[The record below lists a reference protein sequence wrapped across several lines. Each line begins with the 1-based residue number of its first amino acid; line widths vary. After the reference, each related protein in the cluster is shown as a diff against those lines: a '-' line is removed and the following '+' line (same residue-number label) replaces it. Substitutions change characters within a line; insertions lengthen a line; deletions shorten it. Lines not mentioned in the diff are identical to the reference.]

1 MATARQTRISDGY
14 NYKSDGRAID
24 VKLLRALAMGG
35 KRSVEIQLLLDS
47 QADQPSGYQQ
57 LAFLLTDVS
66 TQEDTAKATF
76 EKLREHQKR
85 LSNSLGR
92 QIGIKAAALDYL
104 ENIER
109 EIGVKEDE
117 QVLTYTQLA
126 QLAFRDDLTGLANFR
141 YFMRRFGE
149 ETKRAERYSHLLSLI
164 MLDIDHFKKFND
176 THGHVA
182 GNKALEHVAQILN
195 KEVRETDLVARY
207 GGEEFAIVLPE
218 TTKREAGELAERIR
232 SRIEITAVSL
242 PEAGKKKLTVSV
254 GVATYPRDALTSE
267 ALLAGSDEA
276 LYASKKDGRNR
287 ISFYT
292 PATAAR
298 VTFMPEQAR
307 SARTV
312 HVIGDFNGWDK
323 QSDPM
328 HRDDKGV
335 FGLELRL
342 APGRY
347 AYKFLINGEWFIAD
361 PNCNEYTVDGYGGR
375 NSVLVV
381 K

>member
-1 MATARQTRISDGY
+1 MPRQTRISDGY
-14 NYKSDGRAID
+14 DYKSDGRAID

-47 QADQPSGYQQ
+47 HADQASGYQQ
-57 LAFLLTDVS
+57 LALVLTDIS
-66 TQEDTAKATF
+66 TQEEVAKATF

-85 LSNSLGR
+85 LSAALSR

-104 ENIER
+104 ENVER
-109 EIGVKEDE
+109 ELGVKEDE
-117 QVLTYTQLA
+117 QEMTYAQLA

-141 YFMRRFGE
+141 YFTRRIGE

-176 THGHVA
+176 TYGHLS
-182 GNKALEHVAQILN
+182 GNRALEHVAKILN
-195 KEVRETDLVARY
+195 TEVRETDLVARY

-232 SRIEITAVSL
+232 ARIEQTAVAL
-242 PEAGKKKLTVSV
+242 PDHGKKKLTVSL
-254 GVATYPRDALTSE
+254 GVATYPRDADSPETLQKN
-267 ALLAGSDEA
+267 ADEA
-276 LYASKKDGRNR
+276 LYSSKKEGRNR
-287 ISFYT
+287 ISFFT
-292 PATAAR
+292 PQSAAR
-298 VTFMPEQAR
+298 LKFMPEQAR

-323 QSDPM
+323 GADPLQ
-328 HRDDKGV
+328 RDDKGV
-335 FGLELRL
+335 FNLELRL

-347 AYKFLINGEWFIAD
+347 AYKFLINGEWFLAD
-361 PNCNEYTVDGYGGR
+361 PLCNEFTLDGYGGR

>member
-1 MATARQTRISDGY
+1 MPRQTRVSDGY
-14 NYKSDGRAID
+14 DYKSDGREID

-47 QADQPSGYQQ
+47 QAGQPSGYQQ
-57 LAFLLTDVS
+57 LALLLTEVS
-66 TQEDTAKATF
+66 TPEDTARATF

-85 LSNSLGR
+85 LSAALSR

-104 ENIER
+104 ENVER
-109 EIGVKEDE
+109 EIGIKEDE
-117 QVLTYTQLA
+117 QEMTYTQLA

-149 ETKRAERYSHLLSLI
+149 ETKRAERYRHLLSLI
-164 MLDIDHFKKFND
+164 MIDIDHFKKFND
-176 THGHVA
+176 THGHIA
-182 GNKALEHVAQILN
+182 GNKALEHVAQMLN

-232 SRIEITAVSL
+232 ARLELTPVEL
-242 PEAGKKKLTVSV
+242 EDGGRKKLTISL
-254 GVATYPRDALTSE
+254 GVATYSRDALTSE
-267 ALLAGSDEA
+267 ALMAGADEA
-276 LYASKKDGRNR
+276 LYASKKEGRNR
-287 ISFYT
+287 ISFFT
-292 PATAAR
+292 PKTSATLK
-298 VTFMPEQAR
+298 FMPEQAR

-335 FGLELRL
+335 FTLELRL

-347 AYKFLINGEWFIAD
+347 AYKYLINGEWFIAALRGD
-361 PNCNEYTVDGYGGR
+361 LKGVRIARLAWE
-375 NSVLVV
+375 
-381 K
+381 

>member
-1 MATARQTRISDGY
+1 MPRQTRISDGY
-14 NYKSDGRAID
+14 DYASDGRDID

-47 QADQPSGYQQ
+47 QTDQPAGYQH
-57 LAFLLTDVS
+57 LAFLLTDIS
-66 TQEDTAKATF
+66 TQEDTARATF
-76 EKLREHQKR
+76 EKLREHQNR
-85 LSNSLGR
+85 LSAALSR
-92 QIGIKAAALDYL
+92 QISIKASALDYL

-109 EIGVKEDE
+109 QTGVKEDE

-164 MLDIDHFKKFND
+164 MIDIDHFKKFND
-176 THGHVA
+176 THGHLA
-182 GNKALEHVAQILN
+182 GNKALEHVAQVLN
-195 KEVRETDLVARY
+195 KEVRETDIVARY

-232 SRIEITAVSL
+232 ARLELTPVQLPDASR
-242 PEAGKKKLTVSV
+242 KKLTVSL
-254 GVATYPRDALTSE
+254 GVATYPRDALSSE

-276 LYASKKDGRNR
+276 LYASKKEGRNR
-287 ISFYT
+287 LSFFT
-292 PATAAR
+292 PQTAAR
-298 VTFMPEQAR
+298 LKFMPEQAR
-307 SARTV
+307 SARSV

-328 HRDDKGV
+328 HRDEKGV
-335 FGLELRL
+335 FNLELRL

-361 PNCNEYTVDGYGGR
+361 PMCNEYVVDGYGGR
-375 NSVLVV
+375 NSVIVV